1 MDYGA
6 LCLIPVIILLVTAVV
21 LKDTFVSLLL
31 GTLASFLILYGFQP
45 ADTLNGFV
53 NTIYA
58 VMMDEDNVWV
68 YVIVAV
74 FGALIALLED
84 SGGALGFAGMAKKF
98 LKTRKQTLLG
108 TWALGIIIF
117 VDDYLNCLAVGAATR
132 NLCDEQ
138 KISREMLAFIVN
150 STGVTVCAIVPI
162 SSWGAFMG
170 SQMETS
176 GLTGGLS
183 AFSAY
188 CAALPFVLYGW
199 LAVLFVALYCLN
211 IIPLFGP
218 MKRVEAQAMAGT
230 AASDASA
237 AGTEDAAL
245 PSAETRF
252 AGKKC
257 RAVNFIVP
265 LVALVIL
272 TVWLDDL
279 ALALFPTVLI
289 CFLLYIP
296 QRIMKP
302 MAFMQSLQRGINEM
316 AGVILVIILC
326 YAFMSANEELG
337 LTDFVI
343 NAALNTL
350 HPALLPVTLFL
361 VIGAL
366 SFASGSFWG
375 LAAIAFP
382 IAAPLATA
390 MGVNPFLCAGA
401 IISGVCF
408 GGHICIYSDTVLLT
422 AASTNTT
429 PVAYLKTSFP
439 LILPAVVLSAVG
451 FLVLGLVL

>member
-6 LCLIPVIILLVTAVV
+6 LCLIPIAILLITAIV

-31 GTLASFLILYGFQP
+31 GTISAFLIAYGFQP
-45 ADTLNGFV
+45 AATFEGFV
-53 NTIYA
+53 NALYE
-58 VMMDEDNVWV
+58 VMTDADNVWV
-68 YVIVAV
+68 FVIVAL

-84 SGGALGFAGMAKKF
+84 SGGALGFAGMARKF
-98 LKTRKQTLLG
+98 LKTRKQTLIG
-108 TWALGIIIF
+108 TWILGIIIF

-132 NLCDEQ
+132 QLCDDQ

-188 CAALPFVLYGW
+188 CASLPFVLYGW
-199 LAVLFVALYCLN
+199 LAVIFVALYCLN
-211 IIPLFGP
+211 IVPLFGP
-218 MKRVEAQAMAGT
+218 MKRAEVAAMTGKNSSS
-230 AASDASA
+230 SDEPAK
-237 AGTEDAAL
+237 DAAL
-245 PSAETRF
+245 PDAETRF

-257 RAVNFIVP
+257 RAFNFIVP
-265 LVALVIL
+265 LLALVIL

-279 ALALFPTVLI
+279 AMALFPTLLL
-289 CFLLYIP
+289 CFILYIP

-302 MAFMQSLQRGINEM
+302 MAFMNSLQRGISEM

-326 YAFMSANEELG
+326 YAFMSANEQLG
-337 LTDFVI
+337 LTEYVI

-350 HPALLPVTLFL
+350 NPALLPVTLFL
-361 VIGAL
+361 VIAAL

-375 LAAIAFP
+375 LAAISFP
-382 IAAPLATA
+382 IAAPLASA

-408 GGHICIYSDTVLLT
+408 GGHICVYSDTVLLT

-439 LILPAVVLSAVG
+439 LIIPAVALSAIG
-451 FLVLGLVL
+451 YLVLGFVL

>member
-6 LCLIPVIILLVTAVV
+6 LCLVPVAILLVTAII

-31 GTLASFLILYGFQP
+31 GTIASFLILYGFHP
-45 ADTLNGFV
+45 MATLEGFV

-58 VMMDEDNVWV
+58 VMMNEDNVWV

-98 LKTRKQTLLG
+98 LKTRKQTLIG
-108 TWALGIIIF
+108 TWILGIIIF

-188 CAALPFVLYGW
+188 CAALPYVLYGW
-199 LAVLFVALYCLN
+199 LAVIFVALYCLN

-218 MKRVEAQAMAGT
+218 MKQAEAQAMAGK
-230 AASDASA
+230 AAVSGETGDSS
-237 AGTEDAAL
+237 L

-252 AGKKC
+252 SGKKC
-257 RAVNFIVP
+257 RAINFIIP
-265 LVALVIL
+265 LLALVFL

-279 ALALFPTVLI
+279 ALALFPTVVI
-289 CFLLYIP
+289 CFILYIP
-296 QRIMKP
+296 QRILKP

-343 NAALNTL
+343 NAALKALN
-350 HPALLPVTLFL
+350 PALLPVTLFL

-382 IAAPLATA
+382 IAAPLASA

-408 GGHICIYSDTVLLT
+408 GGHICVYSDTVLLT

-439 LILPAVVLSAVG
+439 LIIPAVVISALG
-451 FLVLGLVL
+451 YLVLGFVL

>member
-6 LCLIPVIILLVTAVV
+6 LCLIPIAVLLITAIV

-31 GTLASFLILYGFQP
+31 GTIVSFLILYGFQP
-45 ADTLNGFV
+45 VASFEGFV
-53 NTIYA
+53 NALYET
-58 VMMDEDNVWV
+58 MMDADHVWV
-68 YVIVAV
+68 FVIVAV

-84 SGGALGFAGMAKKF
+84 SGGALGFAGLAKKF
-98 LKTRKQTLLG
+98 LKTRKQTLMG
-108 TWALGIIIF
+108 TWILGIIIF

-170 SQMETS
+170 SQMETA

-183 AFSAY
+183 AFSGY

-199 LAVLFVALYCLN
+199 LAVIFVALYCLN
-211 IIPLFGP
+211 IVPLFGP
-218 MKRVEAQAMAGT
+218 MKRVEAQAMAGSGN
-230 AASDASA
+230 AAGE
-237 AGTEDAAL
+237 GTEDAAL
-245 PSAETRF
+245 PKAETRF

-257 RAVNFIVP
+257 RAINFILP
-265 LVALVIL
+265 LVALVVFTI
-272 TVWLDDL
+272 WMDDL
-279 ALALFPTVLI
+279 ALALFPTLLL
-289 CFLLYIP
+289 CFILYIP
-296 QRIMKP
+296 QRILKP
-302 MAFMQSLQRGINEM
+302 MAFMESLQRGINEM

-326 YAFMSANEELG
+326 YAFMSANDQLG
-337 LTDFVI
+337 LTDYVI

-375 LAAIAFP
+375 LAAISFP
-382 IAAPLATA
+382 IAAPLASA

-408 GGHICIYSDTVLLT
+408 GGHICVYSDTVLLT

-439 LILPAVVLSAVG
+439 LIIPAVVLSALG
-451 FLVLGLVL
+451 YLVLGFIM

>member
-6 LCLIPVIILLVTAVV
+6 LCLIPIAILLITAVI

-31 GTLASFLILYGFQP
+31 GTLSAFLIVYGFRP
-45 ADTLNGFV
+45 AATLEGFV
-53 NTIYA
+53 NALYE
-58 VMMDEDNVWV
+58 VMTNEDNVWV
-68 YVIVAV
+68 FVIVAV

-84 SGGALGFAGMAKKF
+84 SGGALGFAGMARKF
-98 LKTRKQTLLG
+98 LKTRKQTLIG
-108 TWALGIIIF
+108 TWILGIIIF

-132 NLCDEQ
+132 QLCDDQ
-138 KISREMLAFIVN
+138 KISREMLAYIVN

-199 LAVLFVALYCLN
+199 LAVIFVALYCLN
-211 IIPLFGP
+211 IVPLFGP
-218 MKRVEAQAMAGT
+218 MKQVEADAMAGKT
-230 AASDASA
+230 ASSEPAAQDA
-237 AGTEDAAL
+237 GL
-245 PSAETRF
+245 PAAETRF

-265 LVALVIL
+265 LLALVIL
-272 TVWLDDL
+272 TIRLDDL
-279 ALALFPTVLI
+279 ALALFPTLLI
-289 CFLLYIP
+289 CFILYIP
-296 QRIMKP
+296 QRILKP

-326 YAFMSANEELG
+326 YAFMSANEQLG
-337 LTDFVI
+337 LTDYVI
-343 NAALNTL
+343 NAALKALN
-350 HPALLPVTLFL
+350 PALLPVTLFL
-361 VIGAL
+361 VIAAL

-375 LAAIAFP
+375 LAAISFP
-382 IAAPLATA
+382 IAAPLASA
-390 MGVNPFLCAGA
+390 MGVNPFLCVGA

-408 GGHICIYSDTVLLT
+408 GGHICLYSDTVLLT

-439 LILPAVVLSAVG
+439 LIIPAVVLSAAG
-451 FLVLGLVL
+451 YLVLGFLL